1 VPAAAID
8 RVNEGV
14 GMITRLPDDDEL
26 RERGRAQREVVKRSA
41 LSRVPKD
48 GRDPMGVLE
57 AQNQDRVPD
66 LLPLRRERMSAS
78 VFTFYRGT
86 AAIMA
91 SDLAKEP
98 DSGIYVASCG
108 DAHVSNFGFYG
119 SSQRSLLF
127 DLNDFDEAAW
137 APWEWDVKRLVT
149 SVVVAGRATD
159 RDPDVVADAARAT
172 VRAYLRA
179 LEADSELDPV
189 SRFYLHFDAASAR
202 EGLDPQSQQVLDKA
216 AERARRRTGDR
227 AARRLTALDDQGR
240 VRFVESPPAMTH
252 ADEQMIPAMQEA
264 ITNYLASAA
273 VDVRLLMRQYRIVD
287 AARRAVGVGSVG
299 TRCYLFLLQDGDGHS
314 MILQAKQ
321 AGRSV
326 LEEYGHA
333 PQPDELTEAIAINGE
348 GARVVGLQHI
358 LQAQSDPF
366 LGHLPGLV
374 GDFYV
379 RQFHDMKG
387 GIEIDTLDDIPFGR
401 YAAACAVLLARAHGQ
416 SGNSPEILGYAG
428 KGKSVVRN
436 LVEWAYAYADV
447 AEKDYAEFLG

>member
-1 VPAAAID
+1 M
-8 RVNEGV
+8 NEGV
-14 GMITRLPDDDEL
+14 GIASRLPSDDEL
-26 RERGRAQREVVKRSA
+26 SARGRAQRGVTKRSA

-48 GRDPMGVLE
+48 GRDPMGILE
-57 AQNQDRVPD
+57 AQNQDRVPE

-78 VFTFYRGT
+78 VFTFFRGT

-91 SDLAKEP
+91 ADLAREQ
-98 DSGIYVASCG
+98 DSGMYVASCG

-137 APWEWDVKRLVT
+137 APWEWDVKRLVA

-159 RDPDVVADAARAT
+159 RDPGVVADAALTT
-172 VRAYLRA
+172 VRSYLRA
-179 LEADSELDPV
+179 LRADLELDPLE
-189 SRFYLHFDAASAR
+189 RYYLHFDTASAR
-202 EGLDPQSQQVLDKA
+202 HGLDRQSRRVLDKA
-216 AERARRRTGDR
+216 TSRARSRTGAR
-227 AARRLTALDDQGR
+227 AARRLTAPDEQGR

-252 ADEQMIPAMQEA
+252 ADQEMIPAMQEA
-264 ITNYLASAA
+264 IANYLASAS
-273 VDVRLLMRQYRIVD
+273 VDVRLLMRQYRMVD

-314 MILQAKQ
+314 MIFQAKQ

-333 PQPDELTEAIAINGE
+333 AQPDGLTEAIADNGE
-348 GARVVGLQHI
+348 GARVVGLQRI

-387 GIEIDTLDDIPFGR
+387 GIEIDTLDDIPFQK
-401 YAAACAVLLARAHGQ
+401 YSAACAVLLARAHGQ

-428 KGKSVVRN
+428 NGESVVRN
-436 LVEWAYAYADV
+436 LVEWAYAYADL
-447 AEKDYAEFLG
+447 AEKDYAEFLSAG